1 MTIFRGN
8 STSLIKVERI
18 TTSLQCVYLYYSKLT
33 VITPYYAD
41 EMIGIIHEDRYSVTH
56 GLIILLIRSLVPGLD
71 QEHESLYLFLI
82 CFLFCQT

>member
-8 STSLIKVERI
+8 STSLIKVEII

-33 VITPYYAD
+33 PYYAE

-56 GLIILLIRSLVPGLD
+56 GLILLLIRSLVPRLKSM
-71 QEHESLYLFLI
+71 SLCT
-82 CFLFCQT
+82 CF